1 MIPEYNPSQLRH
13 VRQTCLHVASKLGDF
28 LDEMV
33 VVGGLVP
40 HLLVDPSSAP
50 SWNVGHAGTIDLDLG
65 VDLALLNAQ
74 RYRELS
80 ARLRD
85 AGFKPDANARGNQ
98 TPQRW
103 SSGQSRPVTVDFL
116 IPPPGDADAITR
128 IMHIDSDL
136 AAIVTPG
143 LELAFAD
150 RTWIDLADRLP
161 TGAFVSRSVP
171 VCGAGAF
178 TVLKAL
184 AFGNR
189 THGKDAYDLFYV
201 WNGLGIEVVAERL
214 AGLSPNSSVEKAL
227 NIIRND
233 FFDLDGPGP
242 VGVADFLS
250 GSKDDELQA
259 DVAGQARALC
269 NLTSQLHGQD
279 PSV

>member
-1 MIPEYNPSQLRH
+1 
-13 VRQTCLHVASKLGDF
+13 
-28 LDEMV
+28 
-33 VVGGLVP
+33 
-40 HLLVDPSSAP
+40 
-50 SWNVGHAGTIDLDLG
+50 
-65 VDLALLNAQ
+65 
-74 RYRELS
+74 
-80 ARLRD
+80 
-85 AGFKPDANARGNQ
+85 
-98 TPQRW
+98 
-103 SSGQSRPVTVDFL
+103 
-116 IPPPGDADAITR
+116 
-128 IMHIDSDL
+128 MHIDSDL

-150 RTWIDLADRLP
+150 RTWIDLADKLL
-161 TGAFVSRSVP
+161 TGAFVSRSIP

-189 THGKDAYDLFYV
+189 TRGKDAYDLFYV

-214 AGLSPNSSVEKAL
+214 AGLPPNSSVEKAL

-250 GSKDDELQA
+250 GNKDDDLQA

-269 NLTSQLHGQD
+269 SLATQLRGQD
-279 PSV
+279 PTVG